1 MGRIRSRVAAIALIV
16 GSLGCTGFAALAE
29 PAKQPAVQEKQQ
41 DKHPGKQAGL
51 VAPAKQ
57 QAAQAKPKA
66 SNARLYFLREK
77 GIFGAMGGMAASAEI
92 KIDGKPVGKVEMG
105 SFFVVDRP
113 PGLAKIASHTTMS
126 MADYEV
132 EVPIE
137 AGKTYYFGVGTQRGG
152 APVQDLLNQA
162 IAGSS
167 GQQIRSTSPFK
178 SAFSGSGLFRLEPA
192 AGAAAIEKL
201 KNP

>member
-1 MGRIRSRVAAIALIV
+1 M
-16 GSLGCTGFAALAE
+16 
-29 PAKQPAVQEKQQ
+29 
-41 DKHPGKQAGL
+41 
-51 VAPAKQ
+51 APAKQ
-57 QAAQAKPKA
+57 HAAQAKPKA

-77 GIFGAMGGMAASAEI
+77 GIFGAMGEMAASAEI

-105 SFFVVDRP
+105 TFFFVTGR
-113 PGLAKIASHTTMS
+113 LASHKIASHMTMS
-126 MADYEV
+126 MTDYEV

-137 AGKTYYFGVGTQRGG
+137 AGKTYYFGVGTQRDRRH
-152 APVQDLLNQA
+152 PVQDLLNQA

-178 SAFSGSGLFRLEPA
+178 SAFSGAGLFRLEPA

-201 KNP
+201 KKL

>member
-1 MGRIRSRVAAIALIV
+1 MGRIKSRVVAIALVLGWI
-16 GSLGCTGFAALAE
+16 GSGGPAALAE
-29 PAKQPAVQEKQQ
+29 PAKQPA
-41 DKHPGKQAGL
+41 
-51 VAPAKQ
+51 APAKQ
-57 QAAQAKPKA
+57 AGAPVQSKQSAVQAKPTG
-66 SNARLYFLREK
+66 SGRARLYFLREK

-126 MADYEV
+126 MADYEI

-201 KNP
+201 KKP

>member
-1 MGRIRSRVAAIALIV
+1 MGLDMGRITSRIVALAFIA
-16 GSLGCTGFAALAE
+16 GSIACAGFAARAE
-29 PAKQPAVQEKQQ
+29 PAVQPAA
-41 DKHPGKQAGL
+41 PIRLAGL
-51 VAPAKQ
+51 VAPKQ
-57 QAAQAKPKA
+57 PAAQVKPKA
-66 SNARLYFLREK
+66 SLARLYFLREK
-77 GIFGAMGGMAASAEI
+77 GIFGAMGGMVASAEI
-92 KIDGKPVGKVEMG
+92 KIDGKPVGKLAMG
-105 SFFVVDRP
+105 KFFVVERP
-113 PGLAKIASHTTMS
+113 PGLTRIASHTTMS

-152 APVQDLLNQA
+152 APGQDLINQA

-201 KNP
+201 KKP

>member
-1 MGRIRSRVAAIALIV
+1 MRRIKLHVVATALVV
-16 GSLGCTGFAALAE
+16 GSLGCAGSAALAE
-29 PAKQPAVQEKQQ
+29 PATHPAA
-41 DKHPGKQAGL
+41 PIRLAGL
-51 VAPAKQ
+51 VAPKQ
-57 QAAQAKPKA
+57 PAPQAKPKA
-66 SNARLYFLREK
+66 SLARLYFLREK
-77 GIFGAMGGMAASAEI
+77 GIFGAMGGMATSAEI
-92 KIDGKPVGKVEMG
+92 KIDGKPVGTLKMG
-105 SFFVVDRP
+105 KFFVVDRA
-113 PGLAKIASHTTMS
+113 PGLTKIASHTTMS

-152 APVQDLLNQA
+152 APGQDLINQA

-201 KNP
+201 KKP